1 MGTRTADDRRPHP
14 RQARRVGDVVS
25 RLENNGT
32 VTFWRLLDVHHDR
45 YGLVVTSEQVR

>member
-1 MGTRTADDRRPHP
+1 MGTRTANDRRPHP
-14 RQARRVGDVVS
+14 RHASRIGDVVS

-45 YGLVVTSEQVR
+45 YGLVVTFEQVR